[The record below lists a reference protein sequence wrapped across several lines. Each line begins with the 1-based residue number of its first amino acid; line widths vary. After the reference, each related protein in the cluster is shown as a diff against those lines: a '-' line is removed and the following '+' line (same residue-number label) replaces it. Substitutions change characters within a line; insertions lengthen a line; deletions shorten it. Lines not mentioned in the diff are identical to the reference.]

1 MRQLIIILFFFG
13 FLGSIN
19 AQIDPTEQIKTA
31 PGQNYFLLSG
41 TDGKYRP
48 TLFNNSGSGEVI
60 IQVTINNIPPASN
73 PNGGP
78 ILYINSSN
86 GTVYTWNGTSWNV
99 VGEYTFENGI
109 SLDDK
114 TASLGGLITKNTLIN
129 DPTDNHDFVFQKGAT
144 SFGFQ
149 NNDIEGSKS
158 WNVTSGT
165 QANGASQGFL
175 KVTDNNFRAK
185 TGMSDMYSQFFM
197 NPYFFSLARTEPN
210 GQLASL
216 AAIGSTILIK
226 SDSAQTSSGLL
237 IDRNGLMLTS
247 TKIGSTLSLG
257 IDQEDIMLHTK
268 LVDEGNAQEGMFL
281 KLLDANFGIVE
292 FSSELPSEFVS
303 TPSLDFNGDGVTVN
317 NAKDAFLE
325 IQNSLSNTTTTGNAE
340 YDYELGTLDD
350 GAFVIASAQN
360 LTYTRNQNVVTI
372 TIPQGTKPE
381 YLAVYGTTSNFSQED
396 FIVNLKYEGT
406 NYNDTYT
413 RTRLPKMS
421 FVKTYQRRTPNPSQY
436 WNFDEDFPP
445 TTQKQITGISNGQVQ
460 CTYKNVQS
468 SGTNTFICLITF

>member
-13 FLGSIN
+13 FLCSVH

-60 IQVTINNIPPASN
+60 MQVTIDNVPPSSN

-78 ILYINSSN
+78 ILYINSST
-86 GTVYTWNGTSWNV
+86 GTVYTWNGTSWNI
-99 VGEYTFENGI
+99 VGEYTFKNGI
-109 SLDDK
+109 SLNDK
-114 TASLGGLITKNTLIN
+114 TASLGGLITKNTLLN
-129 DPTDNHDFVFQKGAT
+129 DPTDSHELVFQKGQT

-149 NNDIEGSKS
+149 NNDIDGGKS

-165 QANGASQGFL
+165 QAGGASQGFL
-175 KVTDNNFRAK
+175 KITDTNFRAK
-185 TGMSDMYSQFFM
+185 IGMTDMYSQLFM

-210 GQLASL
+210 GQVASL
-216 AAIGSTILIK
+216 SAIGSTILIK
-226 SDSAQTSSGLL
+226 SDSSQTSSGLL

-247 TKIGSTLSLG
+247 SKPSSTLALG

-268 LVDEGNAQEGMFL
+268 LVDEGNAQDGMFL
-281 KLLDANFGIVE
+281 KLLDASFGIVE
-292 FSSELPSEFVS
+292 FSNELPSEFVS
-303 TPSLDFNGDGVTVN
+303 TPSLDFNGDGTFVN

-350 GAFVIASAQN
+350 GAFVIASAEN
-360 LTYTRNQNVVTI
+360 VSFARNQNVVTI

-396 FIVNLKYEGT
+396 FIVNLKYEGSG
-406 NYNDTYT
+406 YNDTYT

-436 WNFDEDFPP
+436 WNFDDDFPP
-445 TTQKQITGISNGQVQ
+445 TTQKQITGLSNGQVQ